1 MTHCEDTTSKQL
13 TDSPL
18 LQRVGNHVGH
28 RDLLHPKLPPRPA
41 LAPRVERLLAIIA
54 EVERQSR

>member
-1 MTHCEDTTSKQL
+1 MTHCEDTTGKQL
-13 TDSPL
+13 TGSPL
-18 LQRVGNHVGH
+18 LH
-28 RDLLHPKLPPRPA
+28 RAGDQARYRDPLHPKLPQRPA